1 MKSTGSNRFP
11 LLLSDRMH
19 TRRTLLRAMLAGV
32 ALATPLASLAQ
43 QQAPKVWRIG
53 LFHVGL
59 DHVPPSLDGLK
70 EGMKAL
76 GYEEGRNIIYD
87 WRNLADEDAAR
98 ATALAFVRDRV
109 DLIVAFENQTVRAA
123 KAATTEIPVV
133 MLHVADPV
141 ADGFIKSLSHP
152 GGNLTGFA
160 GLGNIP
166 AKEMELFKEL
176 MPRLKRP
183 LILFDASDPT
193 SSRWLAELRR
203 AAPALKLQLTERQVA
218 SQADL
223 ERVFAALKPGD
234 ADGVFI
240 ASQHLRTKFPALI
253 LELATKR
260 HLPLEG
266 HRKEWVEQGALFSYN
281 LDLRTVGRAAAGRY
295 VDKILKGVKPADLP
309 VEESSQFQLI
319 INRKTA
325 KAFGI
330 KIPNS
335 ILLRA
340 DKVIE

>member
-1 MKSTGSNRFP
+1 MG
-11 LLLSDRMH
+11 
-19 TRRTLLRAMLAGV
+19 
-32 ALATPLASLAQ
+32 ALAAPFAALAQ
-43 QQAPKVWRIG
+43 QQPKVWRIG

-70 EGMKAL
+70 EGLKAL
-76 GYEEGRNIIYD
+76 GYVEGKNILLD

-98 ATALAFVRDRV
+98 TTAQEFVRDRV

-133 MLHVADPV
+133 MMSVNDPV

-152 GGNLTGFA
+152 GGNMTGFA

-176 MPRLKRP
+176 MPRLRRP
-183 LILFDASDPT
+183 LILFDPHDPASL
-193 SSRWLAELRR
+193 RWLPELRR
-203 AAPALKLQLTERQVA
+203 AATILKLQMVERQA
-218 SQADL
+218 ENQADL

-234 ADGVFI
+234 ADGVFM
-240 ASQHLRTKFPALI
+240 ASANLRTKFPSTI
-253 LELATKR
+253 LELASKR
-260 HLPLEG
+260 RLPLVAN
-266 HRKEWVEQGALFSYN
+266 RKEWVERGALFSYSG
-281 LDLRTVGRAAAGRY
+281 DLRANGRAAAARY

-309 VEESSQFQLI
+309 VEEISQFQLV
-319 INRKTA
+319 INGKTA
-325 KAFGI
+325 KTFGI

-335 ILLRA
+335 ILVRT